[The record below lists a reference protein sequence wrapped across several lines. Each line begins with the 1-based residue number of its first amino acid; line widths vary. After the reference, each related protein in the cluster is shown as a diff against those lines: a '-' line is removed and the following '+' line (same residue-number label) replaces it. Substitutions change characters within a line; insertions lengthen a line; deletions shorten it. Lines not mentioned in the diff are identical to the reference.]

1 MHLRHYDHDGRARF
15 VTFCTYKR
23 IPLLTNNTFRKA
35 VLETVC
41 FVSSEFKLHLLGYV
55 LMPEHVHLV
64 IVPPEEVK
72 LGSVVG
78 EIKRQSALWIHD
90 LLQKQGGMLMDQ
102 MTIIR
107 DGVPRFVLWQR
118 RCYDHNCR
126 TEQDVWEKVNYCH
139 NNPVKRGLAKSPE
152 RWEWASYRYYAD
164 GANVLLEINLAEEP

>member
-15 VTFCTYKR
+15 VTFCTHKR

-35 VLETVC
+35 VLGTIR
-41 FVSSEFKLHLLGYV
+41 FVGSEFKLRLLGYV

-64 IVPPEEVK
+64 LVPPEEVR
-72 LGSVVG
+72 LGGAVG

-118 RCYDHNCR
+118 RCYDHNCH
-126 TEQDVWEKVNYCH
+126 TEKDVWEKVNYCH
-139 NNPVKRGLAKSPE
+139 NNPVKRGLVKSPE
-152 RWEWASYRYYAD
+152 RWEWSSYRYYAD
-164 GANVLLEINLAEEP
+164 GTNALLEINLSEET